1 MGKKFLG
8 ILLGLMLTV
17 TSAFASKLPT
27 DVQSYL
33 KKNIS
38 GVDIRF
44 DGVIICPDG
53 TLYLPLYPASFKK
66 PETFGVDKTYPEGT
80 ALSHKPDVVIF
91 NNDFVL
97 LKIINLPDGKKTVKR
112 FDKPPIQ
119 VKTGIL
125 PQDMLVPNGLIIPE
139 NIKGII
145 GNLDIKLSPETEIKV
160 ASDVTFSAKVYDES
174 GKKVNKYDN
183 KSTIS
188 QMKNKNLYM
197 VTSYSKNIAV
207 VNGESF
213 KSDYSLSQ
221 IATPIDAQITKDNKF
236 LIVTA
241 YDSTIVNVISIADDR
256 IIKQLDLT
264 TQGGDIVMDYANNRA
279 YISSPVASTIYVLD
293 TTTMTLVQKIKVN
306 GRCER
311 LSLSGNYLLYVDKNS
326 DTVWSIELANGY
338 NLRNLGKFPNISKV
352 ILHDGI
358 VYLASRTKSRVA
370 VINYDTKQLI
380 TEFDTVEKP
389 IDMMIYKDC
398 LYVLGAQ
405 YNQIQALRLSD
416 NESVA
421 VINIKGDGFS
431 TKFCPIND
439 KGLVIVSDTKK
450 GRYTIVDLNSNKVIK
465 TNGTELPVA
474 NIIVGNKIKKIN
486 K

>member
-8 ILLGLMLTV
+8 ILLGLLLTV
-17 TSAFASKLPT
+17 TTAFASKLPT

-38 GVDIRF
+38 GIDIRF

-66 PETFGVDKTYPEGT
+66 PEKFEIAKTYPEGGT
-80 ALSHKPDVVIF
+80 LSSKPDVVIF

-97 LKIINLPDGKKTVKR
+97 LKVINLPDGKKTVKR
-112 FDKPPIQ
+112 FDKPPMQ

-125 PQDMLVPNGLIIPE
+125 PQDMLVPSGLIIPE

-145 GNLDIKLSPETEIKV
+145 GNLDIKLSPETDIKV
-160 ASDVTFSAKVYDES
+160 ASDVTFSAKVYDEND
-174 GKKVNKYDN
+174 KKVNKYEN
-183 KSTIS
+183 KATIS

-221 IATPIDAQITKDNKF
+221 IATPVDAKITKDNKF
-236 LIVTA
+236 LLVTA

-264 TQGGDIVMDYANNRA
+264 TQGGDIVMDYANNKA
-279 YISSPVASTIYVLD
+279 YISSPTASTIYVLD
-293 TTTMTLVQKIKVN
+293 TSTMTLTQKIKVN

-311 LSLSGNYLLYVDKNS
+311 LSLNGNYLLYVDKNS
-326 DTVWSIELANGY
+326 DTVWSIELANSY

-352 ILHDGI
+352 LMNDGI
-358 VYLASRTKSRVA
+358 VYLASRTKSRIA
-370 VINYDTKQLI
+370 VIDYDTKQLI

-389 IDMMIYKDC
+389 VDMMIYKGY
-398 LYVLGAQ
+398 LYILGAQ
-405 YNQIQALRLSD
+405 YNQIQVLRMSD
-416 NESVA
+416 NESAA

-431 TKFCPIND
+431 TKFCPVNNN
-439 KGLVIVSDTKK
+439 GLVIVSDSKK
-450 GRYTIVDLNSNKVIK
+450 GRYTILDLNTNKVLK
-465 TNGTELPVA
+465 TNGTELPVS
-474 NIIVGNKIKKIN
+474 NIIVGNKIKKIS